1 MAKWIELNTGELV
14 NLDITCN
21 IRKFDI
27 LLDIHS
33 GKYRYEIEYEYNSG
47 TETECFHDE
56 IERDKRFEEIKAMLL
71 DKTPETDT
79 QPVKVIT
86 ATDIMIE
93 EMNLSVRAYNC
104 LKRAGVRTLDDI
116 IRLGSDRLLEVRNL
130 GKKCY
135 DEIVWILV
143 NRYHQPQRNW
153 ESDGK

>member
-1 MAKWIELNTGELV
+1 MAKWIELNNGELV
-14 NLDITCN
+14 NLNMIYNIKKETITLTN
-21 IRKFDI
+21 DY
-27 LLDIHS
+27 
-33 GKYRYEIEYEYNSG
+33 KYSISFCS
-47 TETECFHDE
+47 TSDAVDE
-56 IERDKRFEEIKAMLL
+56 IYSDESERDKRFEEIKAMLL
-71 DKTPETDT
+71 DRANETDM
-79 QPVKVIT
+79 QPVKVIA

-104 LKRAGVRTLDDI
+104 LKRAGVRTLDDV

-153 ESDGK
+153 VS

>member
-14 NLDITCN
+14 NLNMIYNIKEETITLTN
-21 IRKFDI
+21 DY
-27 LLDIHS
+27 
-33 GKYRYEIEYEYNSG
+33 KYGISFCSISDAVGEIYS
-47 TETECFHDE
+47 DE
-56 IERDKRFEEIKAMLL
+56 SERDKRFKEIKLMLL
-71 DKTPETDT
+71 DRANETDT

-93 EMNLSVRAYNC
+93 EMNLSIRAYNC
-104 LKRAGVRTLDDI
+104 LKRAGVRTLDDV
-116 IRLGSDRLLEVRNL
+116 IRLGSDKLLKVRNL

-135 DEIVWILV
+135 DEIVQILV